1 MKKTAVILCGMC
13 CDLEKCRVFLDISSQ
28 LGRPMSDEKIDEKR
42 NDPAAAGGPAPVV
55 QARELFGDCREIVI
69 EHDGE
74 RYKLRITRRGKL
86 ILQK

>member
-1 MKKTAVILCGMC
+1 MNEKKKPDGPNAV
-13 CDLEKCRVFLDISSQ
+13 
-28 LGRPMSDEKIDEKR
+28 
-42 NDPAAAGGPAPVV
+42 PAEPPAPVV
-55 QARELFGDCREIVI
+55 QAKQLFGENREIVI

>member
-1 MKKTAVILCGMC
+1 MSEQ
-13 CDLEKCRVFLDISSQ
+13 EK
-28 LGRPMSDEKIDEKR
+28 PETPADEPVSHD
-42 NDPAAAGGPAPVV
+42 PAPVV
-55 QARELFGDCREIVI
+55 QARELFGSCREIVI

>member
-1 MKKTAVILCGMC
+1 
-13 CDLEKCRVFLDISSQ
+13 
-28 LGRPMSDEKIDEKR
+28 MSDEKPTSEPDR
-42 NDPAAAGGPAPVV
+42 QPAPEPVV
-55 QARELFGDCREIVI
+55 RTADLFGERREIVI